1 MTTYRFIDAE
11 RANESVRH
19 LCQVLGVSRAA
30 FYEWKSEREP
40 KRKSRDQSLVV
51 HIKAAW
57 RRGRKNYGSPRV
69 TRELK
74 AEGHAIGRRRVA
86 RLMREHGLKGAPNKR
101 FRGSTTDSKHL
112 APVAPIIVN
121 REFVVRKPDCLWV
134 GDITYLPT
142 RSGWVYLAVLIDLFS
157 RKVVGWSLA
166 SHMRDE
172 LCLEALSRAVAARNP
187 ARGLV
192 HHTDRG
198 SQYASNDYRKAL
210 SDLGAVQ
217 SMSRKGD
224 CWDNACAESFFGT
237 LKQEL
242 GGDVIWADETEARAA
257 IGDYI
262 HHFYN
267 PVRRHSTLDYSSPV
281 AYEHQYRLNQA
292 EAA

>member
-1 MTTYRFIDAE
+1 VTTYRFIDAE
-11 RANESVRH
+11 RATESVRH

-112 APVAPIIVN
+112 APVAPNLVN

-172 LCLEALSRAVAARNP
+172 LCLEALRRAVAARNP
-187 ARGLV
+187 AHGLV

-210 SDLGAVQ
+210 SDIGAVQ

-237 LKQEL
+237 LEQEL